1 MAKVKFGVSN
11 LHYAVKSDSGYA
23 TPVAIPGTVNITLTP
38 AGTATAFYADNIKYF
53 TSVSNQGYTGSI
65 QVAML
70 PDKFYEDVFGVKTDT
85 NKVSAELAN
94 VQPKQVALLFQE
106 EADNGTPT
114 YYALYNVTMS
124 RPENTFDTT
133 EEGIEV
139 KTLTAEFESAAG
151 DDHCTLR
158 WTHDD
163 TPEATIK
170 TWYTSVYEG
179 V

>member
-1 MAKVKFGVSN
+1 MAKVKFGVSE
-11 LHYAVKSDSGYA
+11 LHYAVKSASGYG
-23 TPVAIPGTVNITLTP
+23 TPVAIPGTVTITLTP
-38 AGTATAFYADNIKYF
+38 AGSTAVFYADNIKYF

-65 QVAML
+65 EVAIL
-70 PDKFYEDVFGVKTDT
+70 PDKFYEDVFGVTTDT

-106 EADNGTPT
+106 ETDEGTPT

-124 RPENTFDTT
+124 RPEHTFATT

-139 KTLTAEFESAAG
+139 KTVTAEFESAAS

-163 TPEATIK
+163 TPKETLDG
-170 TWYTSVYEG
+170 WYTTVYAG